1 MRFDRVYRLLV
12 GPSGKKGM
20 EIANP
25 FRMTFDISKDTKEEP
40 NTTTIRVYNLR
51 EDTRREIQR
60 PDNVAVLYAG
70 YGEEDGPLL
79 LAAGAV
85 SFAYT
90 FQDGPDIVTELEV
103 RDGYVEARDTV
114 VSLGYGV
121 GVKAHDIIR
130 EIARQM
136 GLPLVMEDS
145 VLNRQWANGF
155 SFYGAARTALHK
167 VVQGTGLE
175 WSVQN
180 QQLQIVDKLGTTK
193 RQAIVLASDSGL
205 IGYPE
210 RTNAGAREKAEVKDK
225 KTNRKKRLVSAEQ
238 QTDGWRVRSL
248 LLPQTNPADLI
259 KVESKFLAGFYRIQS
274 LQHTGD
280 TDAGDWIT
288 DLQLIE
294 RQ

>member
-1 MRFDRVYRLLV
+1 MRFDRVYRLLI
-12 GPSGKKGM
+12 GPAGKKGM

-40 NTTTIRVYNLR
+40 NMTTIRLYNLR

-79 LAAGAV
+79 LTAGAV

-114 VSLGYGV
+114 VSLGYGS

-145 VLNRQWANGF
+145 VLNRQWVNGF

-210 RTNAGAREKAEVKDK
+210 RTNAGAREKAEVKEK

-259 KVESKFLAGFYRIQS
+259 KVESKFLTGFYRIQS